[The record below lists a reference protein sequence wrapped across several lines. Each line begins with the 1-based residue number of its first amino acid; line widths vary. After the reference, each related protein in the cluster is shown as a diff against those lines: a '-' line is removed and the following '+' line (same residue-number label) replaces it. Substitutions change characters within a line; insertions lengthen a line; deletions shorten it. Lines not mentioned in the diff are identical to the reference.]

1 MNTFYVNLREIKIFK
16 FISLEKIYIDIIDVY
31 LFYSGYITQQFQTN
45 GKFIL
50 NNNLVK
56 KCKSIR
62 KDVIKLICTYLESTK
77 DPQYTKNYIPPLLNI
92 LEDYRTNNEET
103 KYLLEIYC

>member
-1 MNTFYVNLREIKIFK
+1 MFLMFFVF
-16 FISLEKIYIDIIDVY
+16 LEKIYMDIIDVY
-31 LFYSGYITQQFQTN
+31 LFYSGYISQQFQQN
-45 GKFIL
+45 GKYIL
-50 NNNLVK
+50 NNSMVK

-77 DPQYTKNYIPPLLNI
+77 DPQYTKGYIPPLLNI

-103 KYLLEIYC
+103 KYDG